1 MNMLVGEDKCVYL
14 QIAKEYVNRIRKIWN
29 SQLSDFNKAVA
40 HNTFAV
46 PTLTYAM
53 EILEQ
58 TCKEKEQIDIKTRK
72 TVAMSGS
79 FHLNSDTDRLYFCK
93 KDGRRYKRYKKNA
106 LQQNNIH
113 TPTLK
118 EYQRHK

>member
-1 MNMLVGEDKCVYL
+1 MKMLVGEDKCVYL

-53 EILEQ
+53 EILE
-58 TCKEKEQIDIKTRK
+58 
-72 TVAMSGS
+72 
-79 FHLNSDTDRLYFCK
+79 
-93 KDGRRYKRYKKNA
+93 
-106 LQQNNIH
+106 
-113 TPTLK
+113 
-118 EYQRHK
+118 

>member
-1 MNMLVGEDKCVYL
+1 
-14 QIAKEYVNRIRKIWN
+14 
-29 SQLSDFNKAVA
+29 
-40 HNTFAV
+40 
-46 PTLTYAM
+46 
-53 EILEQ
+53 
-58 TCKEKEQIDIKTRK
+58 
-72 TVAMSGS
+72 MSGS
-79 FHLNSDTDRLYFCK
+79 FHLNSDTDRLYFCR